1 MNALQYVVKNART
14 SAVTLLLDFSS
25 TACGLFRSRLDPD
38 NLARS
43 RYWLDVFGLS
53 ANVTGL
59 PKLLAVEIDID
70 SAMYVGAP
78 YLDDLDGIRP
88 SDLAVVKYYP
98 IESAAG
104 EYRKLT
110 DNCGVLLLWT
120 RK

>member
-1 MNALQYVVKNART
+1 M
-14 SAVTLLLDFSS
+14 D
-25 TACGLFRSRLDPD
+25 
-38 NLARS
+38 
-43 RYWLDVFGLS
+43 
-53 ANVTGL
+53 
-59 PKLLAVEIDID
+59 
-70 SAMYVGAP
+70 VGAQ

-98 IESAAG
+98 IESAPG

>member
-1 MNALQYVVKNART
+1 
-14 SAVTLLLDFSS
+14 
-25 TACGLFRSRLDPD
+25 
-38 NLARS
+38 
-43 RYWLDVFGLS
+43 
-53 ANVTGL
+53 
-59 PKLLAVEIDID
+59 
-70 SAMYVGAP
+70 MYVGAP

-120 RK
+120 KKTG